1 MVNTKTTIHK
11 FTTPGGSEIE
21 CTVTRTYGYKR
32 IEKHEE
38 EAWLDQPVTIKHP
51 ANDEFVNEYTI
62 SVSVNGKAYGEFKY
76 DIDLDRRVSN
86 GKVLNEGY
94 NALTRYNS
102 RQRVIIPLSAKDDE
116 IIHRLIT
123 ERLNDELSPSDLD
136 DIKTVKIHIADK
148 SILPMAELEARKKK
162 YRDDMLEGGEGFNP
176 YYSYIT
182 KEFADRI
189 ISQFPQY
196 FK

>member
-1 MVNTKTTIHK
+1 MVKTKTTIHK
-11 FTTPGGSEIE
+11 FMTPGGSEIE

-32 IEKHEE
+32 IGKHEE

-51 ANDEFVNEYTI
+51 AKDEFVNQYTI
-62 SVSVNGKAYGEFKY
+62 SVSVNGKAYGEFDY
-76 DIDLDRRVSN
+76 DTEY
-86 GKVLNEGY
+86 GKVINEGY
-94 NALTRYNS
+94 SALARYNS
-102 RQRVIIPLSAKDDE
+102 REKVIIPLSAEDAE
-116 IIHRLIT
+116 IIHELIT

-136 DIKTVKIHIADK
+136 DIETVKNHIATNT
-148 SILPMAELEARKKK
+148 ILPMAELEARRKE
-162 YRDDMLEGGEGFNP
+162 YRDGMLEGGEGFNP

>member
-1 MVNTKTTIHK
+1 MVNSKTTIHK

-32 IEKHEE
+32 VEEHKE
-38 EAWLDQPVTIKHP
+38 EAWLDQSVTIKHP
-51 ANDEFVNEYTI
+51 AKDEFVNEYTI
-62 SVSVNGKAYGEFKY
+62 SVSVNGKAYGEFDY
-76 DIDLDRRVSN
+76 GTGFGSRYSN
-86 GKVLNEGY
+86 GKVINEGY
-94 NALTRYNS
+94 NALARYNS
-102 RQRVIIPLSAKDDE
+102 RQKIIIPLSAEDDE
-116 IIHRLIT
+116 IIHGLIT

-136 DIKTVKIHIADK
+136 DIETVKNHIADK
-148 SILPMAELEARKKK
+148 SILPRVELEARRKE
-162 YRDDMLEGGEGFNP
+162 YRNGMLEGGGGFNP
-176 YYSYIT
+176 YDSYIT